1 MTDDHPA
8 MTFDEVVHQRARLAI
23 MSVLAEAGQADFP
36 YLRKILGMT
45 DGNLGRHLETLA
57 AAGLIV
63 ISKGYYGKRPRT
75 WAELTTAGQRALDEE
90 LANMRALIE
99 RLERASRD

>member
-1 MTDDHPA
+1 MTEDHPA

-36 YLRKILGMT
+36 YLRKLLGMT

-63 ISKGYYGKRPRT
+63 ISKGYHGNRPRT
-75 WAELTTAGQRALDEE
+75 WAELTSAGRRALDAE
-90 LANMRALIE
+90 LVNMRALIA
-99 RLERASRD
+99 RLEQG